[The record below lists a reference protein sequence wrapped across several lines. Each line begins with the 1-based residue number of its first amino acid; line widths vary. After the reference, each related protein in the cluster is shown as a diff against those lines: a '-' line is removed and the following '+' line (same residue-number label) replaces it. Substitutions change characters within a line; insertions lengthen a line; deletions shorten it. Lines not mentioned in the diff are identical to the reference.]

1 MPLLLPL
8 LVVEAAESSLEVYPP
23 STRPSPP
30 WSREA
35 GLEAA
40 EAAADE
46 EEEEAPLLVLLLEVV
61 VYPPSPSLCPWW

>member
-1 MPLLLPL
+1 M

-23 STRPSPP
+23 STRPSLP
-30 WSREA
+30 WSSEA

-46 EEEEAPLLVLLLEVV
+46 EEEEAPLLLEVV
-61 VYPPSPSLCPWW
+61 VYPPSPSSLCPCW